1 MKNLIL
7 IALLFSVSMLNGQAL
22 QNTVSILGGSQNSK
36 VGVVGLGY
44 QYTTGWSGDIFRFF
58 GKVQGSASFLA
69 ENADVETAPTWR
81 KINALGGVQ
90 VHVGQAYTRLGG
102 GSGLDGEIGWL
113 TEKFVSSI
121 GYQNYK
127 NLNVVDGDY
136 KATITY
142 LLGGF
147 YDDGAGC
154 YESSYGQVWTVSA
167 SYLRPVN
174 RENTNSIFITLQIH
188 FGK

>member
-1 MKNLIL
+1 MKNLIFV
-7 IALLFSVSMLNGQAL
+7 ALFFSVSILNGQAL
-22 QNTVSILGGSQNSK
+22 QNTVSILGGSQSGK

-44 QYTTGWSGDIFRFF
+44 QYTTGWSGDVVRFF

-69 ENADVETAPTWR
+69 ESADVTNAPTWR
-81 KINALGGVQ
+81 KINALAGVQ
-90 VHVGQAYTRLGG
+90 VHVGQAYTRVGV
-102 GSGLDGEIGWL
+102 GSALDGEIGWL
-113 TEKFVSSI
+113 TEKFVPSV
-121 GYQNYK
+121 GYQNYRS
-127 NLNVVDGDY
+127 LNITDGDY

-147 YDDGAGC
+147 YNDGAGC
-154 YESSYGQVWTVSA
+154 YEASYGQVWTLSA

-174 RENTNSIFITLQIH
+174 GEKNSSFFVTLNIH